1 MAETN
6 RQKNLKKMLEHIVLD
21 SMDITSHE
29 CDKQTVCTECPF
41 ETFCTARAQLTWQIN
56 LLLEDR

>member
-21 SMDITSHE
+21 SMEVTRYE
-29 CDKQTVCTECPF
+29 CDKQVVCSECPF
-41 ETFCTARAQLTWQIN
+41 EELCTAKAQLTWQIN
-56 LLLEDR
+56 LLLEDS